1 MELRDAFPLNIPA
14 GNEVDERTKW
24 FIDLR
29 WLAVAGVIGVVSAA
43 KLLFGIEL
51 PLGYLYAGAAL
62 LAGYNAGFLL
72 YWKKLSAGPKEDKKK
87 HNLFANIQVA
97 TDLIMLTYFLHFGGS
112 IENPFV
118 YFFTFHMVIA
128 GILLSNRAAYA
139 HGAFAVLLIGITSF
153 LEHAGILPHYHL
165 KGFTGSEM
173 IYDLKFLLGSLGVL
187 TSTLFITIFMAA
199 TVVNKLRDREEKLD
213 AANKLLA
220 EQDKLKSQYVL
231 TVSHDLKSSVS
242 TIQSCLKVVLKG
254 LTGTIGPK
262 TVEMLSRAERRSIYM
277 LDFISDLLNL
287 SSIRAD
293 KNLRKSQVSISRIA
307 ERTVDHFG
315 QRLQAKKIKFEFLDE
330 LEEAVILANE
340 DSIERVFVNLLENA
354 VRYTPS
360 GGRISLELRNKDGN
374 IEVSVRDTGIG
385 IDESDQ
391 KSLFKDFYR
400 AENARMIEKDGTGLG
415 LSIVKQIMDSHDGKI
430 WLESRLGQGTRF
442 IFSLP
447 VASGSPGEG

>member
-14 GNEVDERTKW
+14 GNEVGERNKW

-29 WLAVAGVIGVVSAA
+29 WLAVIGVAGVVTSAA
-43 KLLFGIEL
+43 VIFKITL
-51 PLGYLYAGAAL
+51 PLGYLYTGAAL
-62 LAGYNAGFLL
+62 LAGYNAGFLF
-72 YWKKLSAGPKEDKKK
+72 YWKRLASSPKEDNGG
-87 HNLFANIQVA
+87 HNLFANVQVA
-97 TDLIMLTYFLHFGGS
+97 MDLLILTYFLHFGGS

-118 YFFTFHMVIA
+118 YYFIFHMVIA

-139 HGAFAVLLIGITSF
+139 HGAFAVFLIGSTSF
-153 LEHAGILPHYHL
+153 LEYAGVIPHYHVA
-165 KGFTGSEM
+165 GFPDSEM
-173 IYDLKFLLGSLGVL
+173 IYNFKYLIGSLGVL
-187 TSTLFITIFMAA
+187 SSTLFITIFMAA

-220 EQDKLKSQYVL
+220 EQDSLKSQYVL

-254 LTGTIGPK
+254 LTGNIGQK
-262 TVEMLSRAERRSIYM
+262 TTEMLSRAERRSVYM

-293 KNLRKSQVSISRIA
+293 RNLRKSYVSISRIA
-307 ERTVDHFG
+307 EFTVDHFG
-315 QRLQAKKIKFEFLDE
+315 QKFKAKKIKFEFHDE
-330 LEEAVILANE
+330 LEEAMILANE
-340 DSIERVFVNLLENA
+340 DSIERVFINLLENA

-360 GGRISLELRNKDGN
+360 NGKIFLELRNKDGN
-374 IEVSVRDTGIG
+374 IEVSVKDTGIG
-385 IDESDQ
+385 IAEDDQ

-415 LSIVKQIMDSHDGKI
+415 LSIVKQIMDSHNGRI
-430 WLESRLGQGTRF
+430 WLESRLGQGSRF

-447 VASGSPGEG
+447 VASGSPGEA

>member
-1 MELRDAFPLNIPA
+1 MELRSAFPINILA

-29 WLAVAGVIGVVSAA
+29 WLAVLGVSGVVTAA
-43 KLLFGIEL
+43 SLLFRIEL
-51 PLGYLYAGAAL
+51 PLLCLYGGAAL
-62 LAGYNAGFLL
+62 LVGINTVFLL
-72 YWKKLSAGPKEDKKK
+72 YWKSLALKHKDDKDR

-97 TDLIMLTYFLHFGGS
+97 TDLLMLTYFLHFGGS

-118 YFFTFHMVIA
+118 YYFIFHMVIA

-139 HGAFAVLLIGITSF
+139 HGVFAVLLIGLTSF
-153 LEHAGILPHYHL
+153 LEHSRIIPHYHL
-165 KGFTGSEM
+165 AGFTGSEM
-173 IYDLKFLLGSLGVL
+173 IYDPRYLVGSVGVL
-187 TSTLFITIFMAA
+187 GSTLFITIFMAA

-220 EQDKLKSQYVL
+220 EQDRLKSQYVL

-254 LTGTIGPK
+254 LTGSIGPK
-262 TVEMLSRAERRSIYM
+262 SAEMLSRAERRSIYM

-293 KNLRKSQVSISRIA
+293 RNLRKSQVSISMIA
-307 ERTVDHFG
+307 ERMVDNFG
-315 QRLQAKKIKFEFLDE
+315 QRFTAKKIKFEFNDL
-330 LEEAVILANE
+330 LEEAIILANE

-360 GGRISLELRNKDGN
+360 GGKISMELKNKDGN
-374 IEVSVRDTGIG
+374 IEVAVKDTGIG
-385 IDESDQ
+385 IAEEDQ

-415 LSIVKQIMDSHDGKI
+415 LSIVKQILDSHEGKI
-430 WLESRLGQGTRF
+430 WLESRLGQGSRF
-442 IFSLP
+442 IFTLP
-447 VASGSPGEG
+447 AATGYPGEV